1 MRSAHRRT
9 LVLFAT
15 LLPVFSCASGRPTP
29 DQESAGP
36 EFTDTNFLVQG
47 PHGDS
52 EGAGSACP
60 PGMVLVEGNY
70 CPDVEQKCL
79 RWMDPPGPYQHFRC
93 AEYAQPS
100 RCSGARVPM
109 RFCIDRVEFASE
121 GAGAPAQGTTVQQAP
136 VPQNF
141 LSFSDG
147 QRLCAARGARLCKES
162 EWQFACEGEEMRPYP
177 YGFVRDATACN
188 TDITHNLGRTGR
200 LVDHR
205 APGGAFG
212 RCKSPFGVYD
222 LSGNLEEW
230 VEADNRF
237 QKGAREVMKG
247 SWWIPSRHACRSFQ
261 IGHGSEYGG
270 GETGIR
276 CCRGAE

>member
-1 MRSAHRRT
+1 MASAHRHT
-9 LVLFAT
+9 WAFAAALVVVA
-15 LLPVFSCASGRPTP
+15 SCKSKGSHIAP
-29 DQESAGP
+29 DAPEQGP
-36 EFTDTNFLVQG
+36 EADWASQG
-47 PHGDS
+47 PHTDGQ
-52 EGAGSACP
+52 GAGAACP
-60 PGMVLVEGNY
+60 AGMVLVEGNY
-70 CPDVEQKCL
+70 CPDVVQRCL

-100 RCSGARVPM
+100 RCAGPRVSM
-109 RFCIDRVEFASE
+109 RFCIDQVEYTGQA
-121 GAGAPAQGTTVQQAP
+121 QAP
-136 VPQNF
+136 GEAVPQNF

-188 TDITHNLGRTGR
+188 TDITQNLGRTGR

-205 APGGAFG
+205 SKGGAFP

-230 VEADNRF
+230 VEADNRA

-276 CCRGAE
+276 CCRGAAGPE